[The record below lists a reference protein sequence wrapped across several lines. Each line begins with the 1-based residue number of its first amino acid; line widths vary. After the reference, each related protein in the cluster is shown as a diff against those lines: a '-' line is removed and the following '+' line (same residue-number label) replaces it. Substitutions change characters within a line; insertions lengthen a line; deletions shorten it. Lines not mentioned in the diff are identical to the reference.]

1 MGIRANLFL
10 TAFIAVSFLS
20 CLPTSAQQ
28 KRIYL
33 AADDHTD
40 YMWTADE
47 DAYLDAILKMLD
59 YYIDLNDRT
68 ASEPY
73 PYQSKWNCDGSYWLY
88 LYSQHRS
95 PEQVERLRE
104 QIRQEKITVPRNT
117 MISVMGVAPLEATL
131 RDMYYSGSMEREYGL
146 PFPLALSMEDQVLPL
161 GLSSLW
167 AGSGVQYSWRGVCA
181 CVTDVK
187 GLDRRP
193 HEVYWYTGLDGQR
206 VLMKWYSVH
215 PEMITKPNVFR
226 YNLGKY
232 LEADH
237 IPHAIEDLKVL
248 LQDRERYPY
257 DAAAAFGKG
266 GDNLLT
272 LTEDFPRIAREASD
286 GEYQVIVSNEVD
298 FFRDMERNYGKDL
311 PAESLSYGTTEWG
324 TAVASMAELSARV
337 KRAIEKLRTAELMY
351 TLVARKDPAFG
362 NDLAEMRR
370 QAWFACGL
378 YFEHDWTADSPDI
391 TRRQRAEWQRRT
403 AETLFAYVDTLYE
416 RSLEALSGLIAG
428 EEGSFFVLNPLG
440 WTRTD
445 YCDYPYDGPEGIS
458 VVDGRS
464 GEAVPWQFVEKD
476 GRRHIRLLAA
486 DIPSMGYRTFKVV
499 SGNGPSEECPF
510 AFSDGLFENEAYRLE
525 INRQGTVTS
534 LKDKRNGR
542 ELVRETDGLRVND
555 LGKAKRTKG
564 IRGEELRVEN
574 AGAVSATVV
583 ARSYFPLKHTSRIT
597 LFRGVDRIEIE
608 NVLGENFGNA
618 IQTYAFSFD
627 MDHPTVRTEEA
638 GAILDV
644 RQASQGGHYAD
655 SICRL
660 DWVGLQH
667 FADISDTEGGVVLSN
682 RDAYFMKTGRSSVDT
697 LDVATPLLRVMI
709 GGKVNNWLGVEYQ
722 DGESR
727 FENSFALLP
736 YRGEYSASRAMKTS
750 LEHLNPLVAGKT
762 SGDGGAYGEAYSLVS
777 VSDPDIFLWS
787 VKPAEEGIGNG
798 VIVRLWNL
806 SESGR
811 EYRLN
816 TGWKLEKVTQ
826 TTHVETDQA
835 QVRLRKGVFF
845 RKTGPRRLETFRLQ

>member
-1 MGIRANLFL
+1 MRKNLFL
-10 TAFIAVSFLS
+10 TALVAVFSLS
-20 CLPTSAQQ
+20 VLSSSAQP

-47 DAYLDAILKMLD
+47 DTYLDAILRMLD

-88 LYSQHRS
+88 LYSRHRS
-95 PEQVERLRE
+95 PEQLERLLE

-237 IPHAIEDLKVL
+237 VSHAIEDLKVL
-248 LQDRERYPY
+248 LQDRARYPY
-257 DAAAAFGKG
+257 DAAGAFGKG

-298 FFRDMERNYGKDL
+298 FFRDMEKNYGKVL
-311 PAESLSYGTTEWG
+311 PSESLSYGTTEWG
-324 TAVASMAELSARV
+324 TAVASMADLSARV
-337 KRAIEKLRTAELMY
+337 KRSLEKLRTAELMY
-351 TLVARKDPAFG
+351 TLVARKDLSFG
-362 NDLAEMRR
+362 EDLAEMRR
-370 QAWFACGL
+370 QAWFAAGL
-378 YFEHDWTADSPDI
+378 YYEHDWTADSPDV

-403 AETLFAYVDTLYE
+403 AQTLFDYVDTLYD
-416 RSLEALSGLIAG
+416 RSYKALCGLVAG
-428 EEGSFFVLNPLG
+428 EEGTFFVLNPLG

-445 YCDYPYDGPEGIS
+445 YCDYPYDGPSGIA
-458 VVDGRS
+458 VTDAQTGK
-464 GEAVPWQFVEKD
+464 EVPWQFVQKD
-476 GRRHIRLLAA
+476 GRRCIRLLAT
-486 DIPSMGYRTFKVV
+486 DIPSMGYRTFRIIPGK
-499 SGNGPSEECPF
+499 GPADERPFTLSE
-510 AFSDGLFENEAYRLE
+510 GVFENDAYRLE
-525 INRQGTVTS
+525 INRQGTITS
-534 LKDKRNGR
+534 LMDKRSGR
-542 ELVRETDGLRVND
+542 ELIRETDGLRAND

-564 IRGEELRVEN
+564 IRGEELRLED
-574 AGAVSATVV
+574 AGAVSATVT
-583 ARSYFPLKHTSRIT
+583 ARSYFPLKHESRIT

-608 NVLGENFGNA
+608 NDLAENFGNA

-627 MDHPTVRTEEA
+627 LDRPTVRTEEA

-667 FADISDTEGGVVLSN
+667 FADISDARGGVVLSN
-682 RDAYFMKTGRSSVDT
+682 RDAYFMKTGHSSIDT

-727 FENSFALLP
+727 FENHFALLP
-736 YRGEYSASRAMKTS
+736 YSGEYSASRAMKTS
-750 LEHLNPLVAGKT
+750 LEHLNPLVAGKA
-762 SGDGGAYGEAYSLVS
+762 SGDGSAYGPTCSLVS
-777 VSDPDIFLWS
+777 VSDPDVFLWT

-806 SESGR
+806 SDAEKD
-811 EYRLN
+811 YRLD
-816 TGWKLEKVTQ
+816 TDWKLEKVTQ

-835 QVRLRKGVFF
+835 PVRLKKGVFA
-845 RKTGPRRLETFRLQ
+845 RKTGPRRLETFRLK